1 MPFQKGNKLGGTK
14 SKAQMF
20 KDESERV
27 AKLTIEELAAS
38 KVYEY
43 LGTINARTD
52 KQGVKDI
59 AMPVYLK
66 SKADKVDLTTVLLTD
81 KDKDKAKNI
90 LNDYL
95 NDNTRNTTGGE

>member
-27 AKLTIEELAAS
+27 AELTIEELAAS
-38 KVYEY
+38 KVYEC
-43 LGTINARTD
+43 LGTIKPKTD

-66 SKADKVDLTTVLLTD
+66 SKADKVDLKSKIIMQFDDPFNSPSKTESNST
-81 KDKDKAKNI
+81 K
-90 LNDYL
+90 
-95 NDNTRNTTGGE
+95 

>member
-27 AKLTIEELAAS
+27 AKLTIEELATS
-38 KVYEY
+38 KVYEC
-43 LGTINARTD
+43 LGTIKAKTD

-66 SKADKVDLTTVLLTD
+66 SKADKVDLTGNVM
-81 KDKDKAKNI
+81 
-90 LNDYL
+90 LNFD
-95 NDNTRNTTGGE
+95 DSFNTTSKTESDSEEQS